1 MRIPLAGQRS
11 HCALDGVLKPLLSI
25 SNGMNVI
32 KRDLF
37 GEVEMIQLGYSPIG
51 SPLMSV
57 FMYVVDGLLIDT
69 AQHHMA
75 KVVMGLLRE
84 TSLSRIVLTH
94 HHEDHSGNAAMI
106 SSRHAIPVMA
116 HPLAAEKLRLGFPI
130 RPYQHL
136 VWGKTPALAVTP
148 LIDAVETNR
157 FLLTP
162 IHTPGHSK
170 DHIVFFENQRGW
182 LFSGD
187 LYLGERIKFFRSD
200 EDFCDQIA
208 SLKKLM
214 KLDFDTLFCAHNPCL
229 KNGKQKIKN
238 KLQFLEDLYGHVRK
252 LVEKGCSAKAII
264 KELDPRNDR
273 GVKWLTMGNV
283 SQLCQYG
290 SLRTGVE

>member
-1 MRIPLAGQRS
+1 
-11 HCALDGVLKPLLSI
+11 
-25 SNGMNVI
+25 MNVI
-32 KRDLF
+32 KSDFF
-37 GEVEMIQLGYSPIG
+37 GEVEMIRLGYSPIG

-57 FMYVVDGLLIDT
+57 LMYVVDELLIDT

-75 KVVMGLLRE
+75 KEVMGLLRE
-84 TSLSRIVLTH
+84 KNLSRIILTH

-116 HPLAAEKLRLGFPI
+116 HPLTAEKLKLGFPI
-130 RPYQHL
+130 LPYQHL
-136 VWGKTPALAVTP
+136 VWGKAPAVAVTP
-148 LIDAVETNR
+148 LAGVVETNR
-157 FLLTP
+157 FRFTP
-162 IHTPGHSK
+162 VHTPGHSK

-238 KLQFLEDLYGHVRK
+238 KLQFLEDLNGHVRE
-252 LVEKGCSAKAII
+252 LAEKGYSEKTVI
-264 KELDPRNDR
+264 KELDPKNDR
-273 GVKWLTMGNV
+273 WVKWLTMGNV
-283 SQLCQYG
+283 SFANMVRSALASNSNG
-290 SLRTGVE
+290 